1 MTALRHLDYG
11 PGHAVTDMGAAG
23 VQAILDSQDVDG
35 WQPLLRAVRDNPW
48 GPVADRIEQV
58 IDHLDSYGTA
68 AAMRAWLSR
77 CRAALEQPARPL
89 SAHRV
94 QAGLSQAQVAEYM
107 GVSQA
112 QVARLEGSSN
122 PTSRSITRYLD
133 ALGMRPV
140 ALVAVGDDGAV
151 AITWPS

>member
-11 PGHAVTDMGAAG
+11 PGHAVTDIGAAG
-23 VQAILDSQDVDG
+23 IQAILDGQDVDG
-35 WQPLLRAVRDNPW
+35 WQPLLRAVRTDPW

-58 IDHLDSYGTA
+58 SDHLESYGTS

-77 CRAALEQPARPL
+77 CRAGLEQPARTL

-94 QAGLSQAQVAEYM
+94 RQGLSQAQVAGHM

-112 QVARLEGSSN
+112 QVARLESSSN
-122 PTSRSITRYLD
+122 PTSRSVGRYLD
-133 ALGMRPV
+133 ALDMRPV
-140 ALVAVGDDGAV
+140 AIIAAGENGATV
-151 AITWPS
+151 ITWPS